1 MIKKY
6 KVKRKHPKPIVNANR
21 LVTLK
26 PKSVVYLKYEG
37 QMKDLVKMGVL
48 EEVVEFVKP
57 QQKKPEQP
65 KQEFKQPKKFKKSE
79 ATITEA
85 LEDKL
90 EQE

>member
-1 MIKKY
+1 
-6 KVKRKHPKPIVNANR
+6 
-21 LVTLK
+21 VTLK
-26 PKSVVYLKYEG
+26 PKSIVYLKYEG

-48 EEVVEFVKP
+48 EEVVEFAKAQP
-57 QQKKPEQP
+57 KKPEQN

-79 ATITEA
+79 ATNKEA